1 MSSTE
6 SVFSEQMIGEWTL
19 KCPECSTVIQHLLKI
34 MERITVLFYWK
45 SESVRNSVMSNSL
58 WHRGL
63 EPTRLLC
70 PWNSPG
76 KNTGVGCHSLLQGI
90 FLTQQLSPH
99 TLHCKQILYLLS
111 HLQFSSVQSLS
122 CIWLMLTPLIV
133 AHQAA
138 LSMEFSRQDTGVDSH
153 FLLQGIFLTQGL
165 NSCLLHCRQMFYHVS
180 HQEDPSSE
188 FISTLRSASG
198 YNAVPFNL
206 LRLLMAL
213 V

>member
-1 MSSTE
+1 MWTSSTKLEGWFKKYFGISIIMSSTE

-76 KNTGVGCHSLLQGI
+76 KNTGVGCH
-90 FLTQQLSPH
+90 FL
-99 TLHCKQILYLLS
+99 
-111 HLQFSSVQSLS
+111 F
-122 CIWLMLTPLIV
+122 
-133 AHQAA
+133 
-138 LSMEFSRQDTGVDSH
+138 
-153 FLLQGIFLTQGL
+153 QGIFLTQGW
-165 NSCLLHCRQMFYHVS
+165 N
-180 HQEDPSSE
+180 
-188 FISTLRSASG
+188 
-198 YNAVPFNL
+198 
-206 LRLLMAL
+206 LRLLWLLHWQANSL
-213 V
+213 PLSHLGSYSIYSSSTFKSTCGNICPRPISCTDCKVQGRCSFCEHHPHLYSAEELEL